1 MKLPTLFAFVL
12 FLAISAAAQSV
23 ITTIP
28 VGSAPSLVAVDRNT
42 NLIYV
47 TNAGDNTVSVI
58 DGSTNTV
65 IDTVPVASFPQA
77 VAVNSSLHRIYV
89 GNFGSTD
96 QLSIIASGSDTER
109 DIQVSKVQVIT
120 GLGVNSTNGSV
131 YMCNSSKKIIVL
143 NGHTNTVNTT
153 IAVPN
158 CGFGLGVNA
167 RTNLVYVGTF
177 TPNITVIDSQ
187 TNQIT
192 NVFSITLTGI
202 VTVAVEPR
210 SNFLGVVDTNAGVF
224 DVLNA
229 ATGALIGGLAG
240 LSRPF
245 GAVFEPGGH
254 VALVTEESGND
265 LALIDTQNFS
275 ILSRTPVGNFPLG
288 VDLNP
293 ATHLAYV
300 VNTSDN
306 TVSVVALP

>member
-1 MKLPTLFAFVL
+1 MKAPILMLFVL
-12 FLAISAAAQSV
+12 SLTGSLAAQSV
-23 ITTIP
+23 VATIP
-28 VGSAPSLVAVDRNT
+28 VGSAPSLVAVDRST

-58 DGSTNTV
+58 DGATNAV
-65 IDTVPVASFPQA
+65 IDTVSVASFPQA

-96 QLSIIASGSDTER
+96 QLSMIASGSDSER

-120 GLGVNSTNGSV
+120 GLGVNSSNGSV

-143 NGHTNTVNTT
+143 NGHTNTVTTT
-153 IAVPN
+153 IPVPN
-158 CGFGLGVNA
+158 CGFGLGVNP

-192 NVFSITLTGI
+192 NVFPIALTGI
-202 VTVAVEPR
+202 VTVTTEAR

-229 ATGALIGGLAG
+229 STGALVGGLTG

-245 GAVFEPGGH
+245 GAAFEPGGQ

-265 LALIDTQNFS
+265 LALIDTQTFS
-275 ILSRTPVGNFPLG
+275 VLTRTPVGNIPLG

-306 TVSVVALP
+306 TVSVVSLP